1 MSFCQCPMMNC
12 FRALSLNGRLD
23 NQSGGQVH
31 FHNHYLDVFF
41 ARWLPTPERTTSDM
55 SARGLVNSIKPDRG
69 QKYQFHLRPLAFGE
83 IIIFTPTSGSLSK
96 KSSIF
101 CTLLRPKV
109 ARPKIPYFCVG
120 PDGNI
125 RAENVSGRMGTSAQ
139 KMADAP
145 TPVPTATRSSPRRS
159 HEPTV
164 PTVTTVPLIHVL
176 GKPERPPKDTMNHR

>member
-1 MSFCQCPMMNC
+1 MGTCPPHPADKRTVNVSFCQCPMMNC
-12 FRALSLNGRLD
+12 IRALSLNGRLD

-55 SARGLVNSIKPDRG
+55 SAHSLVNSIKPDRG

-101 CTLLRPKV
+101 CT
-109 ARPKIPYFCVG
+109 
-120 PDGNI
+120 
-125 RAENVSGRMGTSAQ
+125 
-139 KMADAP
+139 
-145 TPVPTATRSSPRRS
+145 PTATQGRTTKNTLFLCRAGWEHPRRKC
-159 HEPTV
+159 
-164 PTVTTVPLIHVL
+164 I
-176 GKPERPPKDTMNHR
+176 PPHS

>member
-1 MSFCQCPMMNC
+1 MGTCPPHPADKRTVNVSFCQCPMMNC
-12 FRALSLNGRLD
+12 IRALSLNGRLD

-55 SARGLVNSIKPDRG
+55 SAHSLVNSIKPDRG

-125 RAENVSGRMGTSAQ
+125 RAENVGPDGNIRAENGGRAHPCTHGY
-139 KMADAP
+139 K
-145 TPVPTATRSSPRRS
+145 
-159 HEPTV
+159 
-164 PTVTTVPLIHVL
+164 I
-176 GKPERPPKDTMNHR
+176 